1 MELTHGPITKTKL
14 PRSVC
19 ELAGGGDGVVV
30 PHFVVD
36 ALEGVLIPCFLD
48 VFAEEIVGKSYIS
61 AGCFECV
68 GGGERGGGLGG
79 EVRRETGK
87 AC

>member
-1 MELTHGPITKTKL
+1 M
-14 PRSVC
+14 
-19 ELAGGGDGVVV
+19 
-30 PHFVVD
+30 VD